1 MRYCAIMSPERE
13 TCYEAFAIPSRII
26 ITLAGIFDFQARA
39 ARGKGKRLRTLLGV
53 TSMSVIRVTRR
64 ASPLVRSFIASC
76 PLLYRR
82 DDGAAR

>member
-13 TCYEAFAIPSRII
+13 TCYEAFAIPSRGI

-39 ARGKGKRLRTLLGV
+39 ARKGQEVENTAWRGV
-53 TSMSVIRVTRR
+53 DVRHSSHETS
-64 ASPLVRSFIASC
+64 IASC